1 MAALTAWGCGD
12 TPRSWRQWRRP
23 AMILIGIDDERGPQV
38 YRCDPAGYFIG
49 YKATAAGT
57 KSVEATTALEKK
69 FKKADNLTFDDAVQV
84 AVTTLQSVLAVDLK
98 PEDVE
103 VGVVSAADPKFRV
116 LSKDEVEAVL
126 TRIAEKD

>member
-1 MAALTAWGCGD
+1 
-12 TPRSWRQWRRP
+12 
-23 AMILIGIDDERGPQV
+23 MILIGIDDERGPQV